1 MKSNSQFITL
11 AGGILA
17 LVCFFLPWVKS
28 DYLGTSITASGFD
41 IVTKQQVNL
50 ITIAFIAA
58 VAIIGISVYMVKK
71 QTPWKSKWPVLISSA
86 IGLGCILLGFLRINA
101 GIDTP
106 FSKVTAEELKF
117 AFLYSAFGTILGF
130 ILSIV
135 GVWKELD
142 NLLKKLFP
150 SLIIAYLIPLITLL
164 FPSVDYGLRI
174 VVFAYLYML
183 LAIGLNI
190 VPGFTGLLDLGYV
203 GFYLVGGY
211 TAGLL
216 MTRLGWSYW
225 VVLPLAAIHG
235 ALWGLLRGAPTLRL
249 TGDYFAI
256 VTFGFA
262 ELLFRVVKNETW
274 LIGGP
279 NGFVND
285 IPRPNLFGYELNY
298 NVDHYCHILILLC
311 LTIFV
316 VYRLQHSRIGRAW
329 AAIREDEPAAAC
341 MGINLRAYKSLAF
354 AVSAAI
360 GGVGGA
366 FYAQFS
372 VNISAPAFEFWES
385 IFILCMVV
393 LGGMGSITGAIVG
406 GGILGALG
414 EVLRFILPAQLA
426 GARYL
431 IFGILLIVM
440 MRFRPAGLWSQ
451 PRPSVLPFVNKFIT
465 KLRNG
470 NQKDTPEHTA

>member
-1 MKSNSQFITL
+1 MQNQ
-11 AGGILA
+11 
-17 LVCFFLPWVKS
+17 
-28 DYLGTSITASGFD
+28 
-41 IVTKQQVNL
+41 
-50 ITIAFIAA
+50 
-58 VAIIGISVYMVKK
+58 IS
-71 QTPWKSKWPVLISSA
+71 
-86 IGLGCILLGFLRINA
+86 
-101 GIDTP
+101 
-106 FSKVTAEELKF
+106 
-117 AFLYSAFGTILGF
+117 
-130 ILSIV
+130 
-135 GVWKELD
+135 
-142 NLLKKLFP
+142 LKKIMP
-150 SLIIAYLIPLITLL
+150 ILIIVCVLPLITLP
-164 FPSVDYGLRI
+164 FPSGDYGLRI
-174 VVFAYLYML
+174 VVSAYLYML
-183 LAIGLNI
+183 LAVGLNV

-216 MTRLGWSYW
+216 MVRLEWSYW

-262 ELLFRVVKNETW
+262 ELLFRIVKNETW

-285 IPRPNLFGYELNY
+285 IPRPNLFGYELKY
-298 NVDHYCHILILLC
+298 NLQHYYHILILLC
-311 LTIFV
+311 ITIFV

-329 AAIREDEPAAAC
+329 EAIREDEQAASS
-341 MGINLRAYKSLAF
+341 MGINLREYKSIAF
-354 AVSAAI
+354 AISAAI
-360 GGVGGA
+360 GGIGGA
-366 FYAQFS
+366 FFAQFQA
-372 VNISAPAFEFWES
+372 NISATAFEFWES

-393 LGGMGSITGAIVG
+393 LGGMGSITGAIIG

-440 MRFRPAGLWSQ
+440 MRFRPAGLWSA
-451 PRPSVLPFVNKFIT
+451 RKT
-465 KLRNG
+465 
-470 NQKDTPEHTA
+470 